1 MSVWDFPLR
10 LFHWALFLSV
20 VGAIISAKAG
30 VLWVHERF
38 GLTVLGLIIFRIAW
52 GFVGGHYSQFRQ
64 FLAMP
69 RMALQELQ
77 TLFKATPK
85 PESQSNIEAKFGHSA
100 LGGYAVLF
108 LLGIP
113 FFMAVSGTMS
123 NDDVLFDGPLAHLV
137 PNFTDK
143 ATSAHHFGEKL
154 LFSIL
159 LLHVGAILF
168 YKYKK
173 KRNLTNVMVT
183 GNVDAMPASAADGSI
198 SAKHSYFGLFL
209 MLVFIA
215 AAQSITLLR
224 PVLF

>member
-52 GFVGGHYSQFRQ
+52 GFVGGHYARFRQ
-64 FLAMP
+64 FFAMP
-69 RMALQELQ
+69 RVAFQELK
-77 TLFKATPK
+77 TLFSSTPK
-85 PESQSNIEAKFGHSA
+85 TKSKLNIEAKVGHSA
-100 LGGYAVLF
+100 LGSYAVLA

-113 FFMAVSGTMS
+113 LFMAISGTMS

-137 PNFTDK
+137 PNGSDK

-154 LFSIL
+154 LFIIL
-159 LLHVGAILF
+159 LLHIGAIFF

-173 KRNLTNVMVT
+173 KRNLTKAMVT
-183 GNVDAMPASAADGSI
+183 GNVDAMPASEVDGSI
-198 SAKHSYFGLFL
+198 SASHTYFGLFL

-224 PVLF
+224 PALF